1 MSGVPWT
8 ITAVEARG
16 GTVVRLTFA
25 DSVTADFDFS
35 YLMGKRGVFAAFT
48 AETIPAAQLVDGTV
62 AWSLPDGQVIDL
74 APDALHEHTRGHCPG
89 GTCEGWEPSMTR
101 PVRDSDEEQQ

>member
-1 MSGVPWT
+1 VSGVPWT

-35 YLMGKRGVFAAFT
+35 YLIGKSGVFAELT
-48 AETIPAAQLVDGTV
+48 PKLIPTAQLVDGTV

-89 GTCEGWEPSMTR
+89 GTCEGWESSMTR
-101 PVRDSDEEQQ
+101 LVRE